1 MHFLN
6 QSIHSESL
14 QVDEMTSL
22 CFAGEAAGAEV
33 QDLRQADQ
41 DRLRAEEQ
49 VEGQVRNG
57 QSFPRQEDG
66 PGTGKM
72 GKHVFFGIQ
81 SY

>member
-1 MHFLN
+1 MVNALFE
-6 QSIHSESL
+6 SINL
-14 QVDEMTSL
+14 QVGEITSL

>member
-1 MHFLN
+1 LVNALFE
-6 QSIHSESL
+6 SINL

-72 GKHVFFGIQ
+72 GKHAFFGIQ